1 MRRWLAVLLLAGLA
15 SSAGAE
21 ELRLRLL
28 DVGEGQAVL
37 LSHGERGILVD
48 TGHAGQAPKV
58 LRAIADSGIRH
69 LDMLILSHLHPDHAS
84 GYFRLREAWP
94 DTPVLDA
101 RHPLPADVSPD
112 MVRWVNEALSRDPL
126 RRRLTAGDSLP
137 WGDARI
143 EVLWPA
149 RFDSNNLNRHSLVLH
164 VRHGERSALLMGD
177 AGKVVERALLQQG
190 KDLRAEILVVG
201 HHGASDTGDAAFL
214 AAVRPAW
221 SLISVNRG
229 NLRGYPH
236 DGTLQRLRAA
246 GGRLLRTDEDGDLC
260 LRLPRTAVVTPC
272 RAAGNARQ
280 SADIGKVRP

>member
-1 MRRWLAVLLLAGLA
+1 MRRWLTALALA
-15 SSAGAE
+15 SLITSAGAE
-21 ELRLRLL
+21 TLRLQVL

-37 LSHGERGILVD
+37 LQHGERGILID

-101 RHPLPADVSPD
+101 QHPLPPDISPD
-112 MVRWVNEALSRDPL
+112 MVRWVNEALSTNPL
-126 RRRLTAGDSLP
+126 RRRLKAGDSLP

-149 RFDSNNLNRHSLVLH
+149 SFTSDNLNRHSLVLRIH
-164 VRHGERSALLMGD
+164 HGERSALLMGD
-177 AGKVVERALLQQG
+177 AGKEVERALLQQG
-190 KDLRAEILVVG
+190 KKLAADVLVVG
-201 HHGASDTGDAAFL
+201 HHGASDAGDAAFL
-214 AAVRPAW
+214 AAVRPAY
-221 SLISVNRG
+221 SVISVNHN

-236 DGTLQRLRAA
+236 ADTLQRLRATS
-246 GGRLLRTDEDGDLC
+246 GQVLRTDEDGNIC
-260 LRLPRTAVVTPC
+260 LRLPRTEAVTPC
-272 RAAGNARQ
+272 AEQ
-280 SADIGKVRP
+280 P